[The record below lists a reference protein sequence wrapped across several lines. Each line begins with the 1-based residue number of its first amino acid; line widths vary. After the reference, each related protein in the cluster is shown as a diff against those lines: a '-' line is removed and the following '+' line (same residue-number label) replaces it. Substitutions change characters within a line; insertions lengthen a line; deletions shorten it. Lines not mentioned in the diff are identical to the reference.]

1 METIFSSTERLR
13 NLVEELFELSKLEA
27 RESKANPEPFSIAE
41 LVQDIQQKNLITA
54 ESKNIDL
61 SLKFPY
67 DLPLV
72 NADIGMMEKVLQ
84 NLLDNALK
92 FTPDGGNITIRLT
105 PEKNFIF
112 VSIKDD
118 GQGISQDALP
128 HIFERYQKAER
139 TNLSDN
145 EGLGLGLAIVKK
157 ILEVH
162 EIAINVE
169 SDKEKGTVFSFKVPI
184 YRTKQTI
191 DAEATYS

>member
-1 METIFSSTERLR
+1 M
-13 NLVEELFELSKLEA
+13 SKLEA
-27 RESKANPEPFSIAE
+27 KETKANPEPFSIAE
-41 LVQDIQQKNLITA
+41 LVQDIQLKNLMMA

-67 DLPLV
+67 NLPLV

-139 TNLSDN
+139 TNLSEN

-184 YRTKQTI
+184 YGAKQTI